1 MVKRAK
7 IIPPI
12 HPGET
17 LREDFLKPLGLS
29 ANRLAMELLVPVTRI
44 NDIVR
49 GKRAITADTALRLAR
64 YFGTTPQFWMNLQA
78 NYGLEMAQ
86 DARGPEIAGRI
97 RPHQA
102 ACPGARAGACAPAL
116 DCGTQCLRRPLR
128 FSFVARDRRLRGGQA
143 GDGDA
148 ERRAGHVV
156 HAHAVAELHRA
167 RLAPV
172 LAADADF
179 QVRVG
184 LAAAIDRH
192 LHQLADTFL
201 VEDGEGIVGEDLAIL
216 VVLLELRIVVARE
229 AHGGLGQVVGA
240 EAEELGFLGDVA
252 GGERGARNFDHGADH
267 VLEFRHAGLAERF
280 LGNRDHDLLLIL
292 EFLDAADQ
300 RDHDFGDHLHAL
312 LEDLYDRFEDGARL
326 HFGDLGIGDAET
338 AAAVAQHGVE
348 LVEFF
353 DALEQVGDDGLEI
366 LDLGAELLVLGH
378 QLALLLD
385 IGIGQ
390 DGDVHHEVFALGEE
404 LVERRIERAD
414 DHREAV
420 HGGEE
425 AGEILA
431 LHGEELQQGLAAALF
446 VARQNHG
453 LHVLDAVLGEEH
465 VLGAAQSDAFGA
477 ELARH
482 FGVARDIGVG
492 AHAELAA
499 EFVGPRHEALQH
511 AGGWVGIQGVG
522 LAGEDFA
529 GGTIERN
536 PVAFTERDH
545 LAVDGD
551 GDFLLMLVDGEGF
564 GAGDAG
570 SAHAAADYGGV
581 AGHAAARGEDA
592 LGDFHAVDI
601 VRYGFLADQYDG
613 GRLGGY
619 DGVIGREYDGAD
631 RSAGGG
637 GQTLGQEGELL
648 LALGVEYR
656 VEELIELLGIDAQD
670 GFLLAEDAFI
680 DHLDGDANR
689 GGAGALAVAGL
700 QHVERPVLDGELKVL
715 DVAVVIFQGC
725 GDVFELVVDGG
736 VPLFEFGDGVRGTDA
751 GDHVFALRVLQELAV
766 EGLFAGGGI
775 AGEADASGGGFA
787 EVAEHHGLDV
797 DGGAEIVGDL
807 VHFAIMLGAV
817 VKPGAEH
824 GIAGAGKLGEGVLRE
839 RFAGLLLH

>member
-1 MVKRAK
+1 M
-7 IIPPI
+7 
-12 HPGET
+12 T
-17 LREDFLKPLGLS
+17 CS
-29 ANRLAMELLVPVTRI
+29 QRLAPW
-44 NDIVR
+44 
-49 GKRAITADTALRLAR
+49 AIIFRPSGLA
-64 YFGTTPQFWMNLQA
+64 
-78 NYGLEMAQ
+78 
-86 DARGPEIAGRI
+86 AG
-97 RPHQA
+97 A
-102 ACPGARAGACAPAL
+102 KERAGAFAPAL
-116 DCGTQCLRRPLR
+116 DCGTQCLRSPLR
-128 FSFVARDRRLRGGQA
+128 FGLVATDGRLRGGQA

-167 RLAPV
+167 RLAAV

-267 VLEFRHAGLAERF
+267 VLEFRHAGLAEHF
-280 LGNRDHDLLLIL
+280 LGNRHHYLLLIL

-338 AAAVAQHGVE
+338 AAAVPQHGVE

-366 LDLGAELLVLGH
+366 LDLGAELLVFGG

-385 IGIGQ
+385 IGVGQ

-425 AGEILA
+425 PGEIPA

-477 ELARH
+477 ELARR
-482 FGVARDIGVG
+482 FGVARDIGIG

-499 EFVGPRHEALQH
+499 ELVGPRHEALQH
-511 AGGWVGIQGVG
+511 AGGGVRVQGVG
-522 LAGEDFA
+522 LAGEDFT
-529 GGTIERN
+529 GGTIERD
-536 PVAFTERDH
+536 PVAFPECDH

-551 GDFLLMLVDGEGF
+551 GDFLLMLVDGKVVTLRE
-564 GAGDAG
+564 GDAG
-570 SAHAAADYGGV
+570 GSHAAADYGGV

-592 LGDFHAVDI
+592 FGDFHAVDV
-601 VRYGFLADQYDG
+601 VRYGFLADKYDG
-613 GRLGGY
+613 GNLGGL
-619 DGVIGREYDGAD
+619 DGVIGREYDGTD

-637 GQTLGQEGELL
+637 GQALGQEGEFL
-648 LALGVEYR
+648 LALGVEHR
-656 VEELIELLGIDAQD
+656 VKELIELLGIDAQH
-670 GFLLAEDAFI
+670 GFLLADQAFV
-680 DHLDGDANR
+680 DHLGGDSNR
-689 GGAGALAVAGL
+689 RGAGALAVAGL
-700 QHVERPVLDGELKVL
+700 QHVERAVLDGELKVL
-715 DVAVVIFQGC
+715 DVAVVLFQRG
-725 GDVFELVVDGG
+725 GDVSELVVDGG
-736 VPLFEFGDGVRGTDA
+736 VPFFEVGDGVRRTDA
-751 GDHVFALRVLQELAV
+751 RDHVFALRVLQELAV
-766 EGLFAGGGI
+766 EGKRIVHGH
-775 AGEADASGGGFA
+775 GEA
-787 EVAEHHGLDV
+787 
-797 DGGAEIVGDL
+797 
-807 VHFAIMLGAV
+807 
-817 VKPGAEH
+817 
-824 GIAGAGKLGEGVLRE
+824 VLHE
-839 RFAGLLLH
+839 QV